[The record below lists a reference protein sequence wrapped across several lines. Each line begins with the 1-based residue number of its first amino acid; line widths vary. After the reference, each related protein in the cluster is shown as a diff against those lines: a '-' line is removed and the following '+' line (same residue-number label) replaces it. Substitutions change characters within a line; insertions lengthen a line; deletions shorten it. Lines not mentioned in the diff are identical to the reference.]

1 MLTTSNLI
9 LIEPETH
16 TRFTL
21 WYVLLPLFSQQPIK
35 LGEYMCVRLTKQTC
49 VIQILHI
56 LKKDVS
62 SGMADGQLLGD
73 EL

>member
-1 MLTTSNLI
+1 
-9 LIEPETH
+9 
-16 TRFTL
+16 
-21 WYVLLPLFSQQPIK
+21 
-35 LGEYMCVRLTKQTC
+35 MCVRLTQQTC